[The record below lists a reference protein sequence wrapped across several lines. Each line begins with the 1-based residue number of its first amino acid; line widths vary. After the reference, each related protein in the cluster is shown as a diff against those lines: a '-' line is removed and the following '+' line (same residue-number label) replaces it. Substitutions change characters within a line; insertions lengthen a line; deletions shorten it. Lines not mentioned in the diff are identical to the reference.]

1 MELPGY
7 EPRSLKTMAV
17 GFAVGSRGACH
28 NRSGA
33 YEADFS
39 PGVDRLKSSRAQ
51 GALAAESEDRSAI
64 MDSLIVCKFLRHC
77 FEDLYAEGAEMLRA
91 VTGWDVTAAEL
102 TAVAARVTNLKKAFN
117 EREGWRR
124 EDDTLPERIL
134 TEALPTG
141 VAAGS
146 ALSVEDLDLMID
158 GYYEARGWTR
168 EGKITR
174 ETWERLGLER
184 AY

>member
-1 MELPGY
+1 
-7 EPRSLKTMAV
+7 
-17 GFAVGSRGACH
+17 
-28 NRSGA
+28 
-33 YEADFS
+33 
-39 PGVDRLKSSRAQ
+39 
-51 GALAAESEDRSAI
+51 
-64 MDSLIVCKFLRHC
+64 
-77 FEDLYAEGAEMLRA
+77 MLRA
-91 VTGWDVTAAEL
+91 VTGWDVTAEELATVAE
-102 TAVAARVTNLKKAFN
+102 RVSNLKKAFN

-146 ALSVEDLDLMID
+146 TLIREDLDRMIE

-174 ETWERLGLER
+174 DTWERLRLER